1 MGWTGTHREP
11 GKTDREFFEA
21 EFCSDGRNEIL
32 ACATM
37 AHGDGSQ
44 YNAVFYAAVRTV
56 ADGNVWGLVVLIRR
70 ARSDGDGDG
79 DAWFNFHYKD
89 MSEDMG
95 PTEARCPARILDLL
109 SPLPECDHGGAVG
122 VFCGTCFAREWR
134 ASSRKAAEQQARA
147 RKVKAGTVVR
157 FPRPFKFQSGAELAT
172 FVFEARNTFR
182 GAESGYYGGR
192 YRITGWRQMHFEVV
206 TS

>member
-1 MGWTGTHREP
+1 MGWTGQHREP

-32 ACATM
+32 ACATV
-37 AHGDGSQ
+37 AGGGE

-56 ADGNVWGLVVLIRR
+56 ATGDVWGLVVLVMR
-70 ARSDGDGDG
+70 ARADGDG

-89 MSEDMG
+89 MSETMG
-95 PTEARCPARILDLL
+95 PAEARCPARILDLL
-109 SPLPECDHGGAVG
+109 SPLPECDHGGAG
-122 VFCGTCFAREWR
+122 TYCGTCYAREWR
-134 ASSRKAAEQQARA
+134 EDSRKAADRQAAA
-147 RKVKAGTVVR
+147 RKVKPGTVVR
-157 FPRPFKFQSGAELAT
+157 FPHPVKFASGAELAT
-172 FVFEARNTFR
+172 FVFESRNTFR

-192 YRITGWRQMHFEVV
+192 YRITGWRQMQFEVV